1 MSKAPIKRFKDEG
14 FSLVEMLV
22 AISILAVGLLG
33 MAALQGT
40 AIRGNALGMRNT
52 EAIALIEDKIEYYK
66 NTPYTNI
73 AEGTTT
79 ETGLGSGSIFT
90 RTTTIQKDVPVNDT
104 KTISVQVSWSDPV
117 SHSISYQTV
126 ISKES

>member
-1 MSKAPIKRFKDEG
+1 MIKVPMKRFRDDG

-40 AIRGNALGMRNT
+40 AIRGNAFGMRNT
-52 EAIALIEDKIEYYK
+52 EAVALIEDKIEEYK
-66 NTPYTNI
+66 NTPYANI
-73 AEGTTT
+73 AEGSTT
-79 ETGLGSGSIFT
+79 ETNLGTSGIFT
-90 RTTTIQKDVPVNDT
+90 RTTTVQKDVPVNDT
-104 KTISVQVSWSDPV
+104 KTLTVQISWSDPT
-117 SHSISYQTV
+117 SHTFSFQTI